1 MKKNGILLIGGGG
14 HSRSVLDCLLRLG
27 TYDEIGIVEIDPNS
41 IPSLMGIPIVGTDD
55 DLPALFAG
63 GWTNAAVTLGGV
75 GYPDRRQFLYQRLKE
90 IGFSLPPIIDCSAI
104 VGCEADLKEGTF
116 VGKRAII
123 NCRVQ
128 VGLCSIINTGA
139 IIEHDCQIGSF
150 AHISPGATLCG
161 GVRIGENTHIGAG
174 TVVRQ
179 QIEIGR
185 DSIIGAGSVVVQNI
199 PDAVEAYGNPC
210 RVVKML

>member
-1 MKKNGILLIGGGG
+1 MKKNRILLIGGGG
-14 HSRSVLDCLLRLG
+14 HCRSVLDCLLRSG
-27 TYDEIGIVEIDPNS
+27 TYDEIGIVDQDPYAS
-41 IPSLMGIPIVGTDD
+41 PSLMGTPIIGTDD
-55 DLPALFAG
+55 DLHALFDS
-63 GWTNAAVTLGGV
+63 GWVNAAVTLGSV
-75 GYPDRRQFLYQRLKE
+75 GYPNRRRFLYQRLKE
-90 IGFSLPPIIDCSAI
+90 IGFVLPIIMDCSSL

-123 NCRVQ
+123 NCRAQ
-128 VGLCSIINTGA
+128 IGTCSIINTGA
-139 IIEHDCQIGSF
+139 VIEHDCRIGSF

-161 GVRIGENTHIGAG
+161 GVHIGENTHIGAG

-179 QIEIGR
+179 QIEVGK

-210 RVVKML
+210 QVVKML